1 MIEHGLQESKRKKYS
16 NNKVILMFG
25 WVNVICYFDR
35 YQLFT
40 LHSNMQPQ
48 DQQKAMQNS
57 PEGVRKLVN
66 IYIFGNPMV

>member
-1 MIEHGLQESKRKKYS
+1 
-16 NNKVILMFG
+16 MFG

-66 IYIFGNPMV
+66 IYIFGNPML